1 MGGRKETFGEMQECM
16 QAKELRENN
25 IVAAI
30 YGKTPQL
37 LKDTNCF
44 TLPISTEQVIMANQ
58 PVLLESKL
66 ALEEKKH

>member
-1 MGGRKETFGEMQECM
+1 MGGKKEETFGEMQECI

-30 YGKTPQL
+30 YGKTQQL

-44 TLPISTEQVIMANQ
+44 TLPNSMSI
-58 PVLLESKL
+58 L
-66 ALEEKKH
+66 KKS